1 MLLTNE
7 YLARALNNIGVEAGN
22 TVMNKLAMATRYL
35 ALINTAFN
43 PEFIVSN
50 LTKDLQT
57 AFINLSDEQ
66 TTNFRNQVMKNW
78 KKSLKAARRVQKDP
92 NAKGEWENYYRNY
105 AAAGGK
111 VGFFQ
116 SLKTIDQKHKELQ
129 KEINQLGTE
138 KASKDFLNPKRP
150 TRLVKKGAK
159 LIVDFISNTNTAVE
173 NAIRLSAYQTAIDN
187 GFSEIQA
194 ASLAKNLT
202 VNFNRK
208 GEWGGWINSL
218 YLFYNAS
225 IQGSVRMFQAMGRS
239 KKVARIG
246 MGIIAGSFFLDMFN
260 RAIADDDDDGRNKY
274 DKINGWIKGHNLIIM
289 NPSDVG
295 PGYVAIPMPWGYN
308 WLAIMGQTMSSSMPE
323 DLGGSRKREVTIGEN
338 ATRASL
344 GFLDAFSPIGTGS
357 HPFQVLSPSV
367 MKPGVDLI
375 LNEDYAG
382 RTIYPPDNPFD
393 GNAGPPDSQQYWNAS
408 WLSTQAA
415 QTVNNL
421 TGGSPVESSTIL
433 GGAFDVSPETL
444 DFMAKNVFGGAGMFG
459 LNTLDFG
466 GKILSG
472 NWDEL
477 SFNKVPFSRKFLK
490 AQPTFVNKQV
500 YFDLRDEI
508 KIAENLIEYLTEER
522 AFDELRKARKENRK
536 LLMLSSSLKDLES
549 TRRKLRKTIKQIEG
563 YRGMSDETKERRIK
577 LILDREGR
585 LMSLFIKRADR
596 ILG

>member
-1 MLLTNE
+1 
-7 YLARALNNIGVEAGN
+7 
-22 TVMNKLAMATRYL
+22 
-35 ALINTAFN
+35 
-43 PEFIVSN
+43 
-50 LTKDLQT
+50 
-57 AFINLSDEQ
+57 
-66 TTNFRNQVMKNW
+66 
-78 KKSLKAARRVQKDP
+78 
-92 NAKGEWENYYRNY
+92 
-105 AAAGGK
+105 
-111 VGFFQ
+111 
-116 SLKTIDQKHKELQ
+116 
-129 KEINQLGTE
+129 
-138 KASKDFLNPKRP
+138 
-150 TRLVKKGAK
+150 
-159 LIVDFISNTNTAVE
+159 VE
-173 NAIRLSAYQTAIDN
+173 NAIRLAAYQTAIDN
-187 GFSEIQA
+187 KFSETQA

-295 PGYVAIPMPWGYN
+295 PGYLAIPMPWGYN
-308 WLAIMGQTMSSSMPE
+308 WLAIMGQVMASSMPD

-338 ATRASL
+338 AARVSV
-344 GFLDAFSPIGTGS
+344 GFLDSFSPVGTGS
-357 HPFQVLSPSV
+357 HIAQVITPSV
-367 MKPGVDLI
+367 IKPGVDLI
-375 LNEDYAG
+375 LNKDYAG
-382 RTIYPPDNPFD
+382 RNIYPPDNPFD
-393 GNAGPPDSQQYWNAS
+393 GNAGPPDSQTYWNATTPS
-408 WLSTQAA
+408 IWATQ
-415 QTVNNL
+415 TINNL
-421 TGGSPVESSTIL
+421 TGGSPVESAGLTDL
-433 GGAFDVSPETL
+433 SPDTL
-444 DFMAKNVFGGAGMFG
+444 DFLAKNVFGGAGMFG
-459 LNTLDFG
+459 VNTLDFLWNVSRG
-466 GKILSG
+466 D
-472 NWDEL
+472 WDEL

-490 AQPTFVNKQV
+490 AQPTFVNKQA

-585 LMSLFIKRADR
+585 LISLFIKRADR
-596 ILG
+596 LLT